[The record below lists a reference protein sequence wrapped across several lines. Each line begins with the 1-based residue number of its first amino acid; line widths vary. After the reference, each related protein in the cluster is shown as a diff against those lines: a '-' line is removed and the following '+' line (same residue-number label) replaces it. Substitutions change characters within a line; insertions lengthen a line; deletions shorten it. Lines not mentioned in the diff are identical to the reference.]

1 MSRETSMKRLEGRVA
16 IITGASSGI
25 GAAVAKSFASEGA
38 SVVLAARRAD
48 RLSALVREITEA
60 GGTALPQETDVSVEA
75 DVEALFAVTRARFGK
90 LDLLVNSAGIADHTP
105 TDELSYARWRQIID
119 TNLTGTFLCAREA
132 LRMMKPQ
139 KRGRIINIGSISA
152 YSPRPNSIGYTSSK
166 FAIDGMTRSLAL
178 DGRPHGITVCVLHP
192 GSTVT
197 ELMPGMAD
205 RPLAQSMP
213 ADHVAQIA
221 TLMAALPDET
231 NMLEALVLPIDQPF
245 LGRG

>member
-1 MSRETSMKRLEGRVA
+1 MKRLQDRVA
-16 IITGASSGI
+16 IITGSSSGI
-25 GAAVAKSFASEGA
+25 GAAVARAFAQEGA
-38 SVVLAARRAD
+38 HVVLAARRID
-48 RLSALVREITEA
+48 RLSTLVDEIQALGV
-60 GGTALPQETDVSVEA
+60 TALAQETDVADEA
-75 DVEALFAVTRARFGK
+75 QVEALFAVARDRFGH

-105 TDELSYARWRQIID
+105 TEDLSYARWRQIID
-119 TNLTGTFLCAREA
+119 TNLTGTFLCARAA

-197 ELMPGMAD
+197 ELVPGMGE
-205 RPLAQSMP
+205 RPLSESMP

-231 NMLEALVLPIDQPF
+231 NMLEALVLPIGQPF

>member
-1 MSRETSMKRLEGRVA
+1 MKRLQDRVA
-16 IITGASSGI
+16 IVTGSSSGI
-25 GAAVAKSFASEGA
+25 GSAVARAFAQEGA
-38 SVVLAARRAD
+38 HVVLAARRAE
-48 RLSALVREITEA
+48 RLASLVSELEALGVAAIA
-60 GGTALPQETDVSVEA
+60 QETDVSNEA
-75 DVEALFAVTRARFGK
+75 QVQALFALARQRFGR

-178 DGRPHGITVCVLHP
+178 DGRAHGITVCVLHP

-197 ELMPGMAD
+197 ELMPGMET
-205 RPLAQSMP
+205 RPASESMP
-213 ADHVAQIA
+213 AVQVAQIA
-221 TLMAALPDET
+221 TLMASLPDET

>member
-1 MSRETSMKRLEGRVA
+1 MSRLQDRVA

-25 GAAVAKSFASEGA
+25 GAAVARAFAGEGA
-38 SVVLAARRAD
+38 KVILAARRAD
-48 RLSALVREITEA
+48 RLSSLVTQIEA
-60 GGTALPQETDVSVEA
+60 SGGTAIAQETDVSDEA
-75 DVEALFAVTRARFGK
+75 DVERLFSVAHARFGR

-119 TNLTGTFLCAREA
+119 TNLTGTFLCARAA

-178 DGRPHGITVCVLHP
+178 DGRPYGITVCVLHP

-197 ELMPGMAD
+197 ELVPGMGE
-205 RPLAQSMP
+205 RPLSQSMP

-221 TLMAALPDET
+221 TLMASLPDET

>member
-1 MSRETSMKRLEGRVA
+1 MKRLQDRVA
-16 IITGASSGI
+16 IITGSSSGI
-25 GAAVAKSFASEGA
+25 GAAVARAFAQEGA
-38 SVVLAARRAD
+38 HVVLAARRID
-48 RLSALVREITEA
+48 RLSTLVDEIQALGV
-60 GGTALPQETDVSVEA
+60 TALAQETDVADEA
-75 DVEALFAVTRARFGK
+75 QVEALFAVARDRFGR

-105 TDELSYARWRQIID
+105 TEDLSYARWRQIID
-119 TNLTGTFLCAREA
+119 TNLTGTFLCARAA

-197 ELMPGMAD
+197 ELVPGMGE
-205 RPLAQSMP
+205 RPLSESMP

-231 NMLEALVLPIDQPF
+231 NMLEALVLPIGQPF

>member
-1 MSRETSMKRLEGRVA
+1 MKRLQDRVA
-16 IITGASSGI
+16 IVTGSSSGI
-25 GAAVAKSFASEGA
+25 GAAVARAFAQEGCH
-38 SVVLAARRAD
+38 VVLAARRAE
-48 RLSALVREITEA
+48 RLAALVRECEA
-60 GGTALPQETDVSVEA
+60 LGITALAQETDVSDEA
-75 DVEALFAVTRARFGK
+75 QVDRLFQIVQERFGR

-105 TDELSYARWRQIID
+105 TEDLSYARWRQIID
-119 TNLTGTFLCAREA
+119 TNLTGTFLCARAA

-197 ELMPGMAD
+197 ELVPGMGE
-205 RPLAQSMP
+205 RPLAESMP

-231 NMLEALVLPIDQPF
+231 NLLEALVLPIAQPF